1 MAESGSTKVAVSKS
15 KVKLYTRRHRAPGS
29 VQFDTDKVR
38 TWVLPLLR
46 RLEAGDYPT
55 KAGKLIGLSR
65 QHTKYYIDKLEE
77 CRLIHREKRSNVVFY
92 ELTSAGTRL
101 LKSCEGLVFPA
112 EMHRLDKCQVSF
124 LIAREGVYPDR
135 DFRRVEMVNWTALL
149 GLELGVKVR
158 HTSKSWLVH
167 VPVIRGKTAAEVY
180 GLAMNLSNR
189 IAVALAKKYGV
200 VLCEGKFVGGELAVE
215 DPIAKLFGRYF
226 TVRTKQRKIDHSW
239 NEGELENMGK
249 DAVIDYLQMPEK
261 VKNIESKVDVLAF
274 ALDKLVV
281 KLSEAL
287 GQLGDVEDP
296 KWLAEGQKK
305 LGDYVR

>member
-1 MAESGSTKVAVSKS
+1 MSESGSTKVAVSKS

-135 DFRRVEMVNWTALL
+135 AFRKVEMVNWTALL

-215 DPIAKLFGRYF
+215 DPIAKMFGRYF

-239 NEGELENMGK
+239 NEGNWRTWGRMQLLIICRCRRK
-249 DAVIDYLQMPEK
+249 LK
-261 VKNIESKVDVLAF
+261 TLRVKWIC
-274 ALDKLVV
+274 
-281 KLSEAL
+281 
-287 GQLGDVEDP
+287 
-296 KWLAEGQKK
+296 
-305 LGDYVR
+305 